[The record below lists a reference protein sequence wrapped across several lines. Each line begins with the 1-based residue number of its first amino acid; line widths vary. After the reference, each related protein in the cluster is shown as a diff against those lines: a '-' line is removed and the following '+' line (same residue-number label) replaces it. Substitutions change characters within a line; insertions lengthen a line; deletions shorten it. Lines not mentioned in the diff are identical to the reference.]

1 MRRGL
6 MAWDP
11 DELPLDALKARLQR
25 LQAAM
30 TERSQDALLLYT
42 NFIRSGAVSYIT
54 AFSPYWADGVLLV
67 PQRGEP
73 LFATTLSKRVG
84 SWIQSVKPIGEL
96 VNSPTPGAVLG
107 RRLASD
113 GAKRVAV
120 LELDAFPAGL
130 YDDLAAALPGVDI
143 VDGGESFA
151 AARSHLDAAERRLLN
166 KADAIA
172 RDALDGLSLDAS
184 ADVGTAVGIV
194 ERSARLQGAE
204 EVYIAIAAD
213 LDSDRRFVRASGPL
227 PLGRRFAL
235 RATVAYKGAWVR
247 RARTYARDE
256 KDRLA
261 VARADEWFKRF
272 IARIDVDRPL
282 GGQLA
287 SALADLPAARLTGW
301 IAEAV
306 SGTRPLAVAASHE
319 NPHEPLAHV
328 PALILTLALDVDGVP
343 WSGAGLAGL
352 VHAGKPA

>member
-6 MAWDP
+6 TAWDAN
-11 DELPLDALKARLQR
+11 EIPLDALKARVNR

-30 TERSQDALLLYT
+30 AARGQDALLLYT

-67 PQRGEP
+67 PRRGEP
-73 LFATTLSKRVG
+73 VFATTLSKRVA

-96 VNSPTPGAVLG
+96 VNSPTPGTVLG
-107 RRLASD
+107 KRLAGD

-130 YDDLAAALPGVDI
+130 YDELAAALPGVDI
-143 VDGGESFA
+143 VDGAETFA

-166 KADAIA
+166 WADAIA
-172 RDALDGLSLDAS
+172 RDALDGLTLDAA
-184 ADVGTAVGIV
+184 ADVGAAVGIV
-194 ERSARLQGAE
+194 ERKARLQGAE

-213 LDSDRRFVRASGPL
+213 LDVDRRFVRASGPR

-247 RARTYARDE
+247 RAKTYARDE

-261 VARADEWFKRF
+261 IGRADAWFKTF
-272 IARIDVDRPL
+272 IARLDVDRTL
-282 GGQLA
+282 GGQIA
-287 SALADLPAARLTGW
+287 SALADLPGARLSGW
-301 IAEAV
+301 ISEAV
-306 SGTRPLAVAASHE
+306 NGTRPLAVVASHA

-328 PALILTLALDVDGVP
+328 PAPILTLALDVDGMP
-343 WSGAGLAGL
+343 WCGAGLAGL
-352 VHAGKPA
+352 VHAGKSA

>member
-6 MAWDP
+6 MAWDA
-11 DELPLDALKARLQR
+11 DELPLDALKARLLR

-30 TERSQDALLLYT
+30 AARGQDALLLYT

-73 LFATTLSKRVG
+73 VFATTLSKRVA

-107 RRLASD
+107 KRLAAD

-130 YDDLAAALPGVDI
+130 YDELAAALPGVDI

-151 AARSHLDAAERRLLN
+151 AARSHLDAAERRLLSR
-166 KADAIA
+166 ADLIA
-172 RDALDGLSLDAS
+172 RDALSCLNLSNMTE
-184 ADVGTAVGIV
+184 VGVAVGAV
-194 ERSARLQGAE
+194 ERYARLQGAE
-204 EVYIAIAAD
+204 EVYVAIARD
-213 LDSDRRFVRASGPL
+213 LDADRRFVRVSGPP

-247 RARTYARDE
+247 RAKTYPRDE

-261 VARADEWFKRF
+261 VGRADAWFKRF
-272 IARIDVDRPL
+272 IARIDVDRAL
-282 GGQLA
+282 GDQLV
-287 SALADLPAARLTGW
+287 SALADFSGARLTGW

-306 SGTRPLAVAASHE
+306 NGTRPLAVVASE
-319 NPHEPLAHV
+319 SQPNESVRHV
-328 PALILTLALDVDGVP
+328 PALVITLALDVDGMP
-343 WSGAGLAGL
+343 WCAAGLAGL
-352 VHAGKPA
+352 VHAGKSA